1 MACGANFSIP
11 QVISETTEALKLT
24 THKSVDQENSLLEES
39 LGCQTN
45 VKRKLEDFE
54 MLKVLGKG
62 TFGKVSRQIH
72 SFKLKLKSAFITLV
86 VK

>member
-1 MACGANFSIP
+1 M
-11 QVISETTEALKLT
+11 
-24 THKSVDQENSLLEES
+24 
-39 LGCQTN
+39 GCQTN

-72 SFKLKLKSAFITLV
+72 SFKLKLKSAFITLALV